1 MEIHLQN
8 YTNYDN
14 EVKKQT
20 KQNLSSSSDI
30 PFFLRSGIKKSHNN
44 KSILQNDFILYCY
57 TTPEYKGIL
66 GF

>member
-30 PFFLRSGIKKSHNN
+30 PFFLISGIKK
-44 KSILQNDFILYCY
+44 
-57 TTPEYKGIL
+57 
-66 GF
+66 